1 MFKLSTICVDTA
13 SQSPAPLSDRIVNHM
28 LAELFPFLHNPL
40 TQFTDI
46 LLDYVIIY
54 KECIICPWIIVTLA

>member
-1 MFKLSTICVDTA
+1 
-13 SQSPAPLSDRIVNHM
+13 M

-46 LLDYVIIY
+46 LGLLIY
-54 KECIICPWIIVTLA
+54 KEYNFVSMGNSHSGLKSFNR